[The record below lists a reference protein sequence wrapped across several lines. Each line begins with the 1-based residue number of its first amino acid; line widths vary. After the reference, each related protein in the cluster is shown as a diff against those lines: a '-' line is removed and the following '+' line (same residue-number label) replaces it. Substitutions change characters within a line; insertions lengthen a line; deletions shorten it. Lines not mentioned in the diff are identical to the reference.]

1 MAFAEVMVIGNLGR
15 DPEMR
20 YTPNGRQ
27 VTEFSVAVT
36 HRGRDP
42 QTGDWADQGTD
53 WYRVT
58 IWGDRAER
66 AAEQFRKGN
75 RVFVEG
81 RFRTRE
87 YYAKDG
93 THRTSLEITADNVIP
108 LERPSRD
115 EGDGEFAAA
124 APARTPAAAGAHRAK
139 RVATPRAEAVA
150 ASTTP
155 SSTTCPSE
163 QPRPL
168 T

>member
-1 MAFAEVMVIGNLGR
+1 MAFAKVMIIGNLGR

-87 YYAKDG
+87 YDAKDG
-93 THRTSLEITADNVIP
+93 THRTCSRSPRTTSSRRAA
-108 LERPSRD
+108 SRD
-115 EGDGEFAAA
+115 EGVAVRGRG
-124 APARTPAAAGAHRAK
+124 PGPYAGRGRRRHRAK
-139 RVATPRAEAVA
+139 PVATPRGGGGG
-150 ASTTP
+150 STTP

-163 QPRPL
+163 

>member
-1 MAFAEVMVIGNLGR
+1 MAFAKVMIIGNLAR

-42 QTGDWADQGTD
+42 QTGEWADQGTD

-58 IWGDRAER
+58 IGGDRAER

-81 RFRTRE
+81 RFRHRE
-87 YYAKDG
+87 DDATG
-93 THRTSLEITADNVIP
+93 
-108 LERPSRD
+108 
-115 EGDGEFAAA
+115 
-124 APARTPAAAGAHRAK
+124 PARPRVRIPVPARVPA
-139 RVATPRAEAVA
+139 VATGARSRP

-155 SSTTCPSE
+155 SSTTSRCDP
-163 QPRPL
+163 QP
-168 T
+168 